1 MYHPKIALFDIETA
15 PSLGYFWGKLW
26 ETDIVGVKEPWYML
40 CFSYKWLGNGKMHT
54 HSLRE
59 YPHYKNNLQDDRRL
73 IKDLHKLFDEADILI
88 AHNGDRFDIR
98 KTNARFI
105 KHGLRPPAPYKTVDT
120 LKVARR
126 FFQFES
132 NRLNDLGQYLGIG
145 KKLPTTGMDL
155 WRRTM
160 SGEKTAWD
168 TMEHYNRRDVRLLE
182 RVYNRLLPYMANH
195 PNLEIYGE
203 NGCCPTCQS
212 LKVERRG
219 IYVAR
224 TRKYQR
230 YHCDECGHW
239 FQGAYIKREAKW
251 PT

>member
-1 MYHPKIALFDIETA
+1 
-15 PSLGYFWGKLW
+15 
-26 ETDIVGVKEPWYML
+26 
-40 CFSYKWLGNGKMHT
+40 MHT

-224 TRKYQR
+224 TREYTEISIAVQR
-230 YHCDECGHW
+230 
-239 FQGAYIKREAKW
+239 
-251 PT
+251 